1 MKRPNYNGEF
11 KRETAKYII
20 EQSISIPAA
29 SKKFG
34 VGQTA
39 LRRWIAEYQENP
51 DQAFPGNGR

>member
-1 MKRPNYNGEF
+1 MKRPNYNREF

-39 LRRWIAEYQENP
+39 LRR
-51 DQAFPGNGR
+51 